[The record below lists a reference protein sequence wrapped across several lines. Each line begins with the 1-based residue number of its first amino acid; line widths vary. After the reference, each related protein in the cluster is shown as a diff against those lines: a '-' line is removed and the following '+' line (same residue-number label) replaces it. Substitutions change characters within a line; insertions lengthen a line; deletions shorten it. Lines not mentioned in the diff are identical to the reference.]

1 MATITTSFA
10 QYLAIH
16 QWENRLILIIADDKN
31 NIDFKKQLA
40 ELQTVEKGLGERKIL
55 VYQILPAQF
64 QQELKAVE
72 NWQKGNQLYTNYKK
86 SKTAFE
92 VQLIGL
98 DGGQKLLQST
108 VLSAEKL
115 FSMID
120 KMPMR
125 RLELRRKN
133 ER

>member
-31 NIDFKKQLA
+31 NIDSKKQLA